1 MFILSISA
9 KSKQKDGAYKGYKF
23 HSKLFNHV
31 THQNQNGLFSY
42 AHYMMRS
49 IQFILFLTLTFT
61 LASQPFRISGQ
72 WSGILKNTADE
83 TATTYAVI
91 LDHKAI
97 TNYTKGKLK
106 IESEKGFVVY
116 EVAGPY
122 QNPKDFKLSSSKK
135 PISNAKGP
143 INSSFYF
150 QFSYQDTS
158 GYIISKFNAPGSTLD
173 GYTLYLER
181 DSRDIWTM
189 NTLTYDAFFINA
201 FSNNIK
207 NGIPARDKRMAELA
221 NFQFKPVYFETDQYA
236 LDTAYYDDLKAIARI
251 LKSHSDLRLK
261 IEGHTDGDGS
271 ESYNLTLS
279 KQRAEEIIKYLVSIG
294 IPPDRMV
301 QAYDGEKKP
310 IDSNLTEEG
319 KQRNRRVELSF
330 I

>member
-1 MFILSISA
+1 MLR
-9 KSKQKDGAYKGYKF
+9 G
-23 HSKLFNHV
+23 
-31 THQNQNGLFSY
+31 
-42 AHYMMRS
+42 
-49 IQFILFLTLTFT
+49 IQFILLLTMTFT

-72 WSGILKNTADE
+72 WSGILINPTDE
-83 TATTYAVI
+83 TATKYAVI

-97 TNYTKGKLK
+97 TNYTKGKIK
-106 IESEKGFVVY
+106 IESENGFVVY
-116 EVAGPY
+116 DVAGPY
-122 QNPKDFKLSSSKK
+122 QNPKDFKLNSSKK
-135 PISNAKGP
+135 PISNSKGP
-143 INSSFYF
+143 INSPFDF

-158 GYIISKFNAPGSTLD
+158 GYIITKFNAPGSTLD

-201 FSNNIK
+201 LSNNIK
-207 NGIPARDKRMAELA
+207 NGIPSREKRMAELA
-221 NFQFKPVYFETDQYA
+221 NFHFKPIYFESDQYA
-236 LDTAYYDDLKAIARI
+236 LDSSYYDDLKAIARI

-271 ESYNLTLS
+271 ESYNLNLS
-279 KQRAEEIIKYLVSIG
+279 KQRAAQIIAYLVSIG
-294 IPPDRMV
+294 ITSDRMV

>member
-1 MFILSISA
+1 
-9 KSKQKDGAYKGYKF
+9 
-23 HSKLFNHV
+23 
-31 THQNQNGLFSY
+31 
-42 AHYMMRS
+42 MMRS

>member
-1 MFILSISA
+1 MLILSISA

-49 IQFILFLTLTFT
+49 IQFILFLTLSFT

-116 EVAGPY
+116 EVVGPY

-181 DSRDIWTM
+181 DSRDIWAM

-221 NFQFKPVYFETDQYA
+221 NFQFKPIYFETDQYA

-279 KQRAEEIIKYLVSIG
+279 KRRAEEIIAYLVSIG
-294 IPPDRMV
+294 ITPDRMI

>member
-1 MFILSISA
+1 MLILSISA

-23 HSKLFNHV
+23 HCKLFNHV

-49 IQFILFLTLTFT
+49 IQFILFLTLSFT

-116 EVAGPY
+116 EVVGPY

-181 DSRDIWTM
+181 DSRDIWAM

-221 NFQFKPVYFETDQYA
+221 NFQFKPIYFETDQYA

-279 KQRAEEIIKYLVSIG
+279 KRRAEEIIAYLVSIG
-294 IPPDRMV
+294 ITPDRMI

>member
-1 MFILSISA
+1 MLILSISA

-49 IQFILFLTLTFT
+49 IQFILFLTLSFT

-116 EVAGPY
+116 EVVGPY

-181 DSRDIWTM
+181 DSRDIWAM

-279 KQRAEEIIKYLVSIG
+279 KRRAEEIIAYLVSIG
-294 IPPDRMV
+294 ITPDRMI